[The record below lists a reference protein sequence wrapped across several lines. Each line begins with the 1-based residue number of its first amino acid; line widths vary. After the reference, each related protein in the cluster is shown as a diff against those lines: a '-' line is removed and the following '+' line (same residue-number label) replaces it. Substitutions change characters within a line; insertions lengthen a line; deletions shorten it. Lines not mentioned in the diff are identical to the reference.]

1 MSDPAPGA
9 DARRRISAVALAGVL
24 LLSALGGFLIYHL
37 GRPRQPALQVLTTI
51 TAPAPAAQPVA
62 PPEPPGRRI
71 PESLPEIALPAP
83 DGVLHRLSDYRGK
96 LLVVNFWATWCE
108 PCRRE
113 MPLLSS
119 LKREHAKDGVEI
131 VGIAIDQ
138 RPDVAKYASEHA
150 IGYPIL
156 EGEKGGLAAA
166 NAFGMDVVLPFSV
179 FADRSGQIVTLKVGE
194 LHPDEAR
201 LILERMLDL
210 DRGRLTLAAARE
222 AIASGIARLSAARA
236 GASTAGN

>member
-9 DARRRISAVALAGVL
+9 DARRGISAVALAGVL

-210 DRGRLTLAAARE
+210 DRGRLTLGAARE

>member
-1 MSDPAPGA
+1 VSGPAPGA
-9 DARRRISAVALAGVL
+9 DARRRITAVAGGGVL
-24 LLSALGGFLIYHL
+24 LLSALGGFLLYHL
-37 GRPRQPALQVLTTI
+37 ARPRQPALRATTV
-51 TAPAPAAQPVA
+51 TVQAPPEPTVA
-62 PPEPPGRRI
+62 PPEPAGPRI

-119 LKREHAKDGVEI
+119 LKREHAKDGFEI

-138 RPDVAKYASEHA
+138 RADVAKYVSDHPT
-150 IGYPIL
+150 GYPIL
-156 EGEKGGLAAA
+156 EGEKGGLRAA

-179 FADRSGQIVTLKVGE
+179 FADRSGQIITLKVGE

-210 DRGRLTLAAARE
+210 DRGRLTAAAARE
-222 AIASGIARLSAARA
+222 AIASGIARLGAARA
-236 GASTAGN
+236 RAPTAAEN